1 MEKKVDLRIEKT
13 YLALYNAFT
22 FLLEEKRFEDITLNE
37 LCDHAM
43 IRRTTFYK
51 HFADK
56 YEYLSFYMKE
66 TSASLRDQLP
76 PDIINNNSQD
86 YFLYMCRELLR
97 FIEKHNKMVK
107 NIVTSNMFP
116 VLING
121 LAEQITDDML
131 QALKKMSVPRNTT
144 TAQLEDIA
152 AFYAGGIVNL
162 LRLYLNRG
170 NEIDENAFVASVAKL
185 LSSNLW
191 T

>member
-22 FLLEEKRFEDITLNE
+22 FLLEEKRFEYITLNE
-37 LCDHAM
+37 LCDRAM

-131 QALKKMSVPRNTT
+131 QALKKMSAPQNMK

>member
-1 MEKKVDLRIEKT
+1 MDKKVDLRIEKT

-22 FLLEEKRFEDITLNE
+22 SLLEEKHFEDITLNE
-37 LCDHAM
+37 LCDRAM

-66 TSASLRDQLP
+66 TSTSLRDQLP
-76 PDIINNNSQD
+76 PDIIDNNSFD
-86 YFLYMCRELLR
+86 YFLYMCRGLLR
-97 FIEKHNKMVK
+97 FIDKHNKMVK
-107 NIVTSNMFP
+107 NIVSSNMFP
-116 VLING
+116 VMING
-121 LAEQITDDML
+121 LAEQITDDMV
-131 QALKKMSVPRNTT
+131 QALKKMPASKDMTNT
-144 TAQLEDIA
+144 QREDIA
-152 AFYAGGIVNL
+152 AFYSGGIVNL

-170 NEIDENAFVASVAKL
+170 NEIDEESFIASVAKL

>member
-1 MEKKVDLRIEKT
+1 MEKRVDLRIKKT

-22 FLLEEKRFEDITLNE
+22 SLLEEKRFEDVTLNE
-37 LCDHAM
+37 LCERAM

-66 TSASLRDQLP
+66 TSASFRDQLP
-76 PDIINNNSQD
+76 PDLVSQKSLD
-86 YFLYMCRELLR
+86 SFLCMCRELLR

-107 NIVTSNMFP
+107 NVVTSNMFP
-116 VLING
+116 VFISC
-121 LAEQITDDML
+121 LAEQITDDIL
-131 QALKKMSVPRNTT
+131 YDLKKRPTSQNMKP
-144 TAQLEDIA
+144 AQQEDIA

-170 NEIDENAFVASVAKL
+170 DDIDEDAFVASVALL
-185 LSSNLW
+185 LSNNLW
-191 T
+191 A

>member
-1 MEKKVDLRIEKT
+1 MDKKVDLRIEKT

-22 FLLEEKRFEDITLNE
+22 SLLEEKHFEDITLNE
-37 LCDHAM
+37 LCDRAM

-66 TSASLRDQLP
+66 TSTSLRDQLP
-76 PDIINNNSQD
+76 PDIIDNNSLD
-86 YFLYMCRELLR
+86 YFLYMCRGLLR
-97 FIEKHNKMVK
+97 FIDKHNKMVK
-107 NIVTSNMFP
+107 NIVSSNMFP
-116 VLING
+116 VMING
-121 LAEQITDDML
+121 LAEQITDDMV
-131 QALKKMSVPRNTT
+131 QALQKMPATKDMTNT
-144 TAQLEDIA
+144 QREDIA
-152 AFYAGGIVNL
+152 AFYSGGIVNL

-170 NEIDENAFVASVAKL
+170 NEINEESFIASVAKL